1 MTSNLYKKVN
11 NQKEDIFENT
21 SNDTQGANRGS
32 NNINNHVGNTDVTLQ
47 LIEMRLVTTGLTM
60 AQPPHLTAHRLRLRP
75 SLVDNAD
82 VLEDY
87 KTKTREREEA
97 KIKVSE
103 QNLTEW
109 SVRRRGGGGNM
120 RDYCVDEILCDIF
133 AVKPHTEETMKK
145 HFSIFDK
152 ITEEF
157 LEEWQS
163 C

>member
-82 VLEDY
+82 VL
-87 KTKTREREEA
+87 KTTRPRPGRERRQR
-97 KIKVSE
+97 S
-103 QNLTEW
+103 
-109 SVRRRGGGGNM
+109 R
-120 RDYCVDEILCDIF
+120 Y
-133 AVKPHTEETMKK
+133 
-145 HFSIFDK
+145 
-152 ITEEF
+152 
-157 LEEWQS
+157 QS
-163 C
+163 RT